1 MVDSL
6 IPKAGAYL
14 VPIKVASRQAEGID
28 IGATVEFTL
37 IIGESHLGCNQ
48 RIRRWHLGRSV
59 LPVRTRQVRRS
70 FPTKIPSSVD
80 LAGGEVDVGGRDGA
94 RRSPGGLLI

>member
-1 MVDSL
+1 MPAPAGHDTHDIAAFVTYGWGVVSCGATIGETTWSTSL

-37 IIGESHLGCNQ
+37 IIGESH
-48 RIRRWHLGRSV
+48 
-59 LPVRTRQVRRS
+59 
-70 FPTKIPSSVD
+70 
-80 LAGGEVDVGGRDGA
+80 
-94 RRSPGGLLI
+94 